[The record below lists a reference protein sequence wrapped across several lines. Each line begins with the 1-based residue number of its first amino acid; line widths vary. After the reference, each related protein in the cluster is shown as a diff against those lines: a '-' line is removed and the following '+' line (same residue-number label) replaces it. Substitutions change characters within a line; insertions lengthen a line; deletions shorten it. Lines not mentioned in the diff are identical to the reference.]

1 QFDYY
6 QDKTHLGVYFK
17 SFNIPY
23 SSRNLKND
31 QFNWFG
37 YHFTD
42 FKIDKKYYYDFLKSK
57 EKNYRLIT
65 GIVKANDGLG
75 LPGVN
80 VTVKGTTRGVQTD
93 LDGYFEINALL
104 DEVLVFSFTGM
115 ETVELQP
122 GTFKQFDNII
132 ELDDDNH
139 LDAVSVEGYR
149 TTSRALSNVAAVVSE
164 DDYIVLDNTHSEI
177 VEVLKGQVPGLNIVA
192 SSGQPGANATVILRG
207 YGSVNGKTNPLYVI
221 DGVPLSEEDFRE
233 LNSSDIVDITTL
245 KDAGATA
252 IYGARGANG
261 VIIITTKK
269 GMEAL
274 SQVQTR
280 QNLKE

>member
-1 QFDYY
+1 KLEPNASQTWSFVLKNQDGEGQIAEDLASMYDKSLDVFNTNVWRDLKRNYY
-6 QDKTHLGVYFK
+6 RKNYFKYYESNYNQNKAHLGIFFK

-42 FKIDKKYYYDFLKSK
+42 FKIDKKYYYEFLKTK
-57 EKNYRLIT
+57 ESLKDTRLIT
-65 GIVKANDGLG
+65 GIVTASDGLG

-93 LDGYFEINALL
+93 LDGYFEINARL

-115 ETVELQP
+115 EAVELLLESNHR
-122 GTFKQFDNII
+122 FDNII
-132 ELDDDNH
+132 ELVDENH
-139 LDAVSVEGYR
+139 LDVVSVEGYR

-177 VEVLKGQVPGLNIVA
+177 VEVLKGQVPGLNLEFGM
-192 SSGQPGANATVILRG
+192 GQPGANATVILR
-207 YGSVNGKTNPLYVI
+207 
-221 DGVPLSEEDFRE
+221 
-233 LNSSDIVDITTL
+233 
-245 KDAGATA
+245 
-252 IYGARGANG
+252 
-261 VIIITTKK
+261 
-269 GMEAL
+269 
-274 SQVQTR
+274 
-280 QNLKE
+280 

>member
-1 QFDYY
+1 KLEPNASQTWSFVLKNQDGEGQIAEDLASMYDKSLDVFNTNEWRDLKRNSYRKNYFQYYQFDYY

-42 FKIDKKYYYDFLKSK
+42 FKIYKKYYYEFLKTK
-57 EKNYRLIT
+57 ESLKDTRLIT
-65 GIVKANDGLG
+65 GIVTASDGLG

-207 YGSVNGKTNPLYVI
+207 YGS
-221 DGVPLSEEDFRE
+221 
-233 LNSSDIVDITTL
+233 
-245 KDAGATA
+245 
-252 IYGARGANG
+252 
-261 VIIITTKK
+261 
-269 GMEAL
+269 
-274 SQVQTR
+274 
-280 QNLKE
+280 